1 MKKILLM
8 VAIVSLAACSQ
19 KKYGAFVVDGT
30 VKNATGKKVY
40 LQEIPFMGTNPVLLD
55 SAELDKKG
63 GFTLR
68 AMGKEEGIYRF
79 IIENGPA
86 VFVINDSKHIS
97 LDVDVKNFRAYKTKG
112 SDATESLHTLFE
124 DYSKKYAEL
133 MMVFQQMDTL
143 MKSPNAGND
152 SLKTVLMLQRDQYIN
167 NLNDVV
173 RNFIKKTKSPAAT
186 FYAIEMASQGL
197 QPEEIKQMVVTAANK
212 YKEHNGL
219 AQLKAQF
226 TVQQKQQQQQ
236 QQAPDTYALLNK
248 PAPNLTMNDVNGK
261 PLTISSFKGKY
272 VLVDFW
278 ASWCKPCRQEN
289 PNVVAAYNK
298 FKAKNFTILGVSLD
312 EDKQNWIDA
321 IKADKLNWS
330 HMSDLKQ
337 WESAAVPAYGFDG
350 IPFNVLIDPNGT
362 IIASNLRGADLET
375 KLAEVLK

>member
-1 MKKILLM
+1 MKKILIV
-8 VAIVSLAACSQ
+8 VAIASLAACSQ

-40 LQEIPFMGTNPVLLD
+40 LQEIPFQGSNPVLLD

-79 IIENGPA
+79 IMENGPA
-86 VFVINDSKHIS
+86 VFVVNDSKHIS
-97 LDVDVKNFRAYKTKG
+97 LDIDVKNFRAYKTKG

-143 MKSPNAGND
+143 MKSTTPGND

-173 RNFIKKTKSPAAT
+173 RNFIKKSKSPAAT

-212 YKEHNGL
+212 YKDHNGL
-219 AQLKAQF
+219 AKLKAQF
-226 TVQQKQQQQQ
+226 TTQQKPQEQQT
-236 QQAPDTYALLNK
+236 APTYALTNK

-261 PLTISSFKGKY
+261 AISISSFKGKY

-298 FKAKNFTILGVSLD
+298 FKTKNFTILGVSLD
-312 EDKQNWIDA
+312 EDKQSWIDA
-321 IKADKLNWS
+321 IKADGLNWPQ
-330 HMSDLKQ
+330 MSDLKQ
-337 WESAAVPAYGFDG
+337 WESAAVPTYGIEG
-350 IPFNVLIDPNGT
+350 IPFNVLIDPTGT
-362 IIASNLRGADLET
+362 IIASNLRGADLEQ
-375 KLAEVLK
+375 KLSEVLK

>member
-1 MKKILLM
+1 MKKMLIL

-40 LQEIPFMGTNPVLLD
+40 LQEIPFQGSNPVLLD

-86 VFVINDSKHIS
+86 VFVVNDSKHIS
-97 LDVDVKNFRAYKTKG
+97 LEVDVKNFRTYKTKG

-133 MMVFQQMDTL
+133 MLVFQQMDTL
-143 MKSPNAGND
+143 MKSATPGND

-173 RNFIKKTKSPAAT
+173 RNFIKKSNSPAAT

-219 AQLKAQF
+219 AKLKAQF
-226 TVQQKQQQQQ
+226 TVPQKQPE
-236 QQAPDTYALLNK
+236 QQAAPTYALTNK

-261 PLTISSFKGKY
+261 PMTISSFKGKY

-298 FKAKNFTILGVSLD
+298 FKTNNFTILGVSLD
-312 EDKQNWIDA
+312 QDKQSWIDA
-321 IKADKLNWS
+321 IKADGLNWS
-330 HMSDLKQ
+330 HMSDLKY
-337 WESAAVPAYGFDG
+337 WESAAVPAYGIDG
-350 IPFNVLIDPNGT
+350 IPFNVLVDPNG
-362 IIASNLRGADLET
+362 IIVASNLRGADLET
-375 KLAEVLK
+375 KLAELLK